1 MKSSKSVELRRN
13 DIVAHVNQHGHTQ
26 VETLASQFNTSE
38 VTIRKDLAALA
49 QQGKLIRQFGG
60 AVPASGYTKSAKTKG
75 NATEDV
81 HQKTTT
87 SLSPIGKAAASLI
100 KSGHKLVIDC
110 GLTTASLLPFLSDKN
125 SLVVMTNALATA
137 NFLTRCETEP
147 TVLMTG
153 GTWDAQSQSFQGAM
167 AEQLVSAYNFDLA
180 FIGAAGI
187 DVSRGTT
194 TFNELTG
201 VTRAMANAASKV
213 VVMASSTKLN
223 HKMPNLELG
232 WSQISV
238 LITDEGIRDEDK
250 QKIENQGVAVLV
262 APQNGE

>member
-1 MKSSKSVELRRN
+1 
-13 DIVAHVNQHGHTQ
+13 
-26 VETLASQFNTSE
+26 
-38 VTIRKDLAALA
+38 
-49 QQGKLIRQFGG
+49 
-60 AVPASGYTKSAKTKG
+60 
-75 NATEDV
+75 
-81 HQKTTT
+81 
-87 SLSPIGKAAASLI
+87 
-100 KSGHKLVIDC
+100 
-110 GLTTASLLPFLSDKN
+110 
-125 SLVVMTNALATA
+125 MTNALATA
-137 NFLTRCETEP
+137 NFLTRSETEP

-167 AEQLVSAYNFDLA
+167 AEQLVSAYNFDVA

-187 DVSRGTT
+187 DVNRGTT

-201 VTRAMANAASKV
+201 VTRAMAKAATKV
-213 VVMASSTKLN
+213 VVMASSSKLN

-250 QKIENQGVAVLV
+250 QNIENQGVAVIV